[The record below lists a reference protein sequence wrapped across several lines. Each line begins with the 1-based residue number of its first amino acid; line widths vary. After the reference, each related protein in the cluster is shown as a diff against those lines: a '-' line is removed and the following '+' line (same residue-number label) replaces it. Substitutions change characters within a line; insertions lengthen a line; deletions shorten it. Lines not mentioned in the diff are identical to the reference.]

1 MNLTTIYRGMPNFFA
16 THEGKVRNRTC
27 HFVTFAEGGLSMYS
41 VVAQHFFG
49 ITQNEQ
55 DQYLNAIN
63 SKCETGT
70 IWPRAALTA
79 IPRTFCRDDERTYW
93 DVDKDG
99 VREFDSDAL
108 DECLRDALRANTEHA
123 RLPEIY
129 FHFSCDVSNPGA
141 IESSLRKVMEERE
154 FRDVNTEVFLEI
166 G

>member
-1 MNLTTIYRGMPNFFA
+1 
-16 THEGKVRNRTC
+16 
-27 HFVTFAEGGLSMYS
+27 MYS

-63 SKCETGT
+63 GQCETGT

-79 IPRTFCRDDERTYW
+79 IPRTFCRDDEG
-93 DVDKDG
+93 DG

-154 FRDVNTEVFLEI
+154 FRDVNTEVFLAI

>member
-1 MNLTTIYRGMPNFFA
+1 MNLTKIYRGMSDFSA
-16 THEGKVRNRTC
+16 THKEKVRNRTC

-41 VVAQHFFG
+41 VVAQEFFG

-79 IPRTFCRDDERTYW
+79 IPRRFCRDVEG
-93 DVDKDG
+93 DV

-108 DECLRDALRANTEHA
+108 DECLRDALRANTQHA

-129 FHFSCDVSNPGA
+129 FDFTCKVSNPGA

-154 FRDVNTEVFLEI
+154 FRDVNTEVFLAI

>member
-1 MNLTTIYRGMPNFFA
+1 MPSFPE
-16 THEGKVRNRTC
+16 THQEKVRNRTC
-27 HFVTFAEGGLSMYS
+27 HFVTFAEGGLSMYT
-41 VVAQHFFG
+41 VVADNFG

-55 DQYLNAIN
+55 IQYLDAIN

-79 IPRTFCRDDERTYW
+79 IPRKFCRDDERTYW
-93 DVDKDG
+93 DFDNDV

-108 DECLRDALRANTEHA
+108 DECLRDALRANTKHA

-129 FHFSCDVSNPGA
+129 FDFSCAVSNPGA
-141 IESSLRKVMEERE
+141 IESSLRMVMEERE
-154 FRDVNTEVFLEI
+154 FRDVNTEVFLAI